1 MADLNI
7 IFFGEDSFSAEVL
20 QAILNDN
27 HNILLVATPFYENAL
42 YRRLELISLKNNIP
56 FCRVKDIHSVDFENT
71 IKNYQPDLLI
81 TAHFQKLLRKE
92 LISIPKLGCINLH
105 PSLLPLYRGMSPQHW
120 PIIKGDVETGV
131 TVHYIEEDIDTGNI
145 LVQKRIPI
153 SREIYVAELQKKM
166 VPIYKE
172 VIVKALSRIQEGYEG
187 IKQDLSDGSYY
198 GKFKNGSAEI
208 GNSFTV
214 IEAYNLIRAI
224 SKPYVG
230 AYYHNVR
237 IWKANILDAKEAS
250 TFISEIDCRGIHTF
264 EGIIYLF
271 LKDGILKIEKF
282 EYI

>member
-1 MADLNI
+1 MAELNI

-27 HNILLVATPFYENAL
+27 HNILLVATPFYENAF

-56 FCRVKDIHSVDFENT
+56 FYRVKHIHSLEFVNT
-71 IKNYQPDLLI
+71 IRSYHPDLLI

-153 SREIYVAELQKKM
+153 SRETYVAELQKKM
-166 VPIYKE
+166 IPVYKE
-172 VIVKALSRIQEGYEG
+172 VIVEALSRIQEGYEG
-187 IKQDLSDGSYY
+187 IKQDLSDGSFY
-198 GKFKNGSAEI
+198 GRFKNGSAEI

-230 AYYHNVR
+230 AYYHNIR
-237 IWKANILDAKEAS
+237 IWKANILDSKEAS
-250 TFISEIDCRGIHTF
+250 TLFSEIDCRGIHIF
-264 EGIIYLF
+264 EGINYLF
-271 LKDGILKIEKF
+271 MKDGILKIEKF